1 MDEKLMTEIFSEKQ
15 EVPEELKKRI
25 HAELLKQEKAIYI
38 RNIAASLIAVF
49 VLSMFIISF
58 AVIFFGDI
66 ATLILSVVFSV
77 SCLCLISFNSFKQRQ
92 KRCELITILASFPF
106 SFRAYLASSID

>member
-58 AVIFFGDI
+58 TVIFFGDI

-77 SCLCLISFNSFKQRQ
+77 AAFFMATALAVVAGKYEIRNIQ
-92 KRCELITILASFPF
+92 KGLS
-106 SFRAYLASSID
+106 

>member
-49 VLSMFIISF
+49 VLSLFTISF
-58 AVIFFGDI
+58 AFIFFGDI

-77 SCLCLISFNSFKQRQ
+77 AAFFMATALAVVAGNYEIRNIQ
-92 KRCELITILASFPF
+92 KGLS
-106 SFRAYLASSID
+106 